1 VGIKKSVY
9 GDTKGLFPIHEVSP
23 SRVDVY
29 QGVVLSVAD
38 ALNNKQQE
46 TGLPNQYGQELTPEA
61 FKQSIF
67 EEVYVQESI

>member
-1 VGIKKSVY
+1 MY
-9 GDTKGLFPIHEVSP
+9 GDTKGLFLIHEVSP
-23 SRVDVY
+23 HEVDVY
-29 QGVVLSVAD
+29 HGVVVSVAD

-46 TGLPNQYGQELTPEA
+46 TGLPNPIGLQYGQGLTPEA